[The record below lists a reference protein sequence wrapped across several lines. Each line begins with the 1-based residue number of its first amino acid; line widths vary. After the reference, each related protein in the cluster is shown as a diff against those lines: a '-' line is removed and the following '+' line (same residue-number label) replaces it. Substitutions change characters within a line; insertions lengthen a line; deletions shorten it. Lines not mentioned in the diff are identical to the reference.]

1 MRMLLMKLCHLCEH
15 THINIRYVWCASEAI
30 TFYNHTT
37 IFGGQHACIH
47 IDLYL
52 IFVFLLRTGF
62 IMGGIGGFGVT
73 GGAHRLWSHRSYKAK
88 TPLRIILMMCFSSS
102 GQNTLYDWV
111 RDHRVHH
118 KFSETDA
125 DPHNSNR
132 GFFFAHVG
140 WLMMH
145 KHPDVIR
152 KGNML
157 DMSDILDDPV
167 VQFHQK

>member
-1 MRMLLMKLCHLCEH
+1 MH
-15 THINIRYVWCASEAI
+15 TYIVIIKI
-30 TFYNHTT
+30 TIVLSF
-37 IFGGQHACIH
+37 I
-47 IDLYL
+47 
-52 IFVFLLRTGF
+52 GF
-62 IMGGIGGFGVT
+62 FMGGIGGLGVT
-73 GGAHRLWSHRSYKAK
+73 GGAHRLWSHRSYKAT
-88 TPLRIILMMCFSSS
+88 TPMRIILMLCFSLS

-145 KHPDVIR
+145 KHPEVIK
-152 KGNML
+152 KGNLL
-157 DMSDILDDPV
+157 DMSDILNDPV
-167 VQFHQK
+167 VQFHQKYNICSAYVVFERTFKPEKF